1 MGHTTTEDDLG
12 ANALFGTGHYFMATW
27 CALQIVHH
35 KSRPNMGQ
43 FFLEIMDM
51 FENNRDQDLFVCGW
65 DMAWYE
71 ATAKE
76 YPIISKVYLNLQE

>member
-1 MGHTTTEDDLG
+1 
-12 ANALFGTGHYFMATW
+12 
-27 CALQIVHH
+27 
-35 KSRPNMGQ
+35 MGQ